1 MCPIVTMGI
10 GALKERVDHGKT
22 GFIAKNKNDFIDYTV
37 KILNDDDLFMELK
50 KSFKRRN
57 IRSYKDVA
65 YDFISIVNEN

>member
-1 MCPIVTMGI
+1 MGI

-22 GFIAKNKNDFIDYTV
+22 GFVAKNKNDFIDYTV
-37 KILNDDDLFMELK
+37 KILNDDDLFMELRK
-50 KSFKRRN
+50 NLLKRRN